1 VSGFST
7 LRLLLPPPKRQ
18 AENFHLAYK
27 TRAIN
32 ADGGCGA
39 FRHNTGNYATRQH
52 YTLKYAESK
61 GEKVAGLCRRF
72 LMYHGGG
79 TKNVCPR
86 HRHHKNSL
94 KIKHKAAKAA
104 EAGAT
109 RQRLP

>member
-1 VSGFST
+1 
-7 LRLLLPPPKRQ
+7 
-18 AENFHLAYK
+18 
-27 TRAIN
+27 
-32 ADGGCGA
+32 
-39 FRHNTGNYATRQH
+39 
-52 YTLKYAESK
+52 
-61 GEKVAGLCRRF
+61 
-72 LMYHGGG
+72 MYHGGG